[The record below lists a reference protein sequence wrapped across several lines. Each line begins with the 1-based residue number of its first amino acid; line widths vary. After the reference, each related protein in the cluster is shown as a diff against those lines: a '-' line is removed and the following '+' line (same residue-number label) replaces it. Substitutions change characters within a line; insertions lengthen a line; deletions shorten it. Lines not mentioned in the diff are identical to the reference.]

1 MIRNR
6 LLFGL
11 LFLSIFGWGQINFE
25 VSVSKKQLGLNE
37 RLRVDFAIDK
47 PGDNFR
53 PPSFSSFRVI
63 SGPMQSVSN
72 VFVNGKRTYSMTY
85 TYFITPLKKGVFDIE
100 QASIEYEG
108 NVYKTTPV
116 TINVTE
122 AVAIPRDPND
132 PKHIVDE
139 KLHLVAE
146 VSKRSPYVNEP
157 ITIVYKL
164 YFAQN
169 VNPTDVDVVDVPKY
183 NDFWSYNIDIPNRNI
198 DTSIYKGERY
208 NFVEWRKV
216 VLYPQRAGKLEI
228 KPLSLDVTVNVPTR
242 KRDFFQRVI
251 YTQVPKLV
259 SAGNLTIN
267 VKPLPTDGQPDD
279 FSGAVGNFSIDVST
293 SKKQLKANESLQA
306 KVKISGRGNL
316 RLFGMPNLQTPSVIE
331 QYDPETSENI
341 RSNLSGMSGSI
352 TQSYTLI
359 PQFQGK
365 YPIPSVEF
373 SFFNP
378 LKKTYETIKSSEQL
392 VDVTEG
398 PLANRAVNPTT
409 SQGAV
414 SIDSPFKFIAL
425 DTTLV
430 PINTPTFFRS
440 TLFYLLWGSPMG
452 LVLLYVVYAR
462 RKQKQLGDTEGVR
475 MRTANRMARKYLSE
489 AKRNLNNSEEFYV
502 ALERALH
509 NYLKAKLKME
519 TSDFTKEKIKN
530 ILSQI
535 GVEESLVNDFVSV
548 LENCEF
554 ARYTPSSIKAMEQD
568 FANTAKMITQIDK
581 QL

>member
-1 MIRNR
+1 MMRNR
-6 LLFGL
+6 LVFGL
-11 LFLSIFGWGQINFE
+11 LFLSVFGWGQINFE

-132 PKHIVDE
+132 PKYIVDE

-169 VNPTDVDVVDVPKY
+169 VNPTDVDVVDMPKY
-183 NDFWSYNIDIPNRNI
+183 NDFWSYNVDIPNRNI

-228 KPLSLDVTVNVPTR
+228 KPLSLDVTVNVPTG

-267 VKPLPTDGQPDD
+267 VKPLPTEGQPDD

-316 RLFGMPNLQTPSVIE
+316 RLFGMPNLQTPSAIE
-331 QYDPETSENI
+331 QYEPETSENI

-359 PQFQGK
+359 PQMQGK
-365 YPIPSVEF
+365 YPIPSIEF

-378 LKKTYETIKSSEQL
+378 KKKTYETIKSSEQL

-409 SQGAV
+409 PSVAV

-425 DTTLV
+425 DTSFV
-430 PINTPTFFRS
+430 PINTTTFFRS
-440 TLFYLLWGSPMG
+440 TLFYLLWGSPLG

-462 RKQKQLGDTEGVR
+462 RKQKQLGDTEGLR

-519 TSDFTKEKIKN
+519 TSDFSKEKIKN

-554 ARYTPSSIKAMEQD
+554 ARYTPSSVKAMEQD

>member
-1 MIRNR
+1 MMHNR

-11 LFLSIFGWGQINFE
+11 LLLSVFGWGQINFE

-85 TYFITPLKKGVFDIE
+85 TYFITPLKKGVFDVE

-132 PKHIVDE
+132 PKYIVDE

-157 ITIVYKL
+157 ITIIYKL

-169 VNPTDVDVVDVPKY
+169 VNPTDVDVVDMPKY
-183 NDFWSYNIDIPNRNI
+183 NDFWSYNVDIPNRNI

-306 KVKISGRGNL
+306 KVKISGQGNL

-341 RSNLSGMSGSI
+341 RSNLSGMS
-352 TQSYTLI
+352 
-359 PQFQGK
+359 
-365 YPIPSVEF
+365 
-373 SFFNP
+373 
-378 LKKTYETIKSSEQL
+378 
-392 VDVTEG
+392 
-398 PLANRAVNPTT
+398 
-409 SQGAV
+409 
-414 SIDSPFKFIAL
+414 
-425 DTTLV
+425 
-430 PINTPTFFRS
+430 
-440 TLFYLLWGSPMG
+440 
-452 LVLLYVVYAR
+452 
-462 RKQKQLGDTEGVR
+462 
-475 MRTANRMARKYLSE
+475 
-489 AKRNLNNSEEFYV
+489 
-502 ALERALH
+502 
-509 NYLKAKLKME
+509 
-519 TSDFTKEKIKN
+519 
-530 ILSQI
+530 
-535 GVEESLVNDFVSV
+535 
-548 LENCEF
+548 
-554 ARYTPSSIKAMEQD
+554 
-568 FANTAKMITQIDK
+568 
-581 QL
+581 